1 MATPIPP
8 AIRQPLDRTA
18 VSVMVVLCT
27 IWASQTIMIKLASPD
42 MGNVAQVGI
51 RSVGAT
57 LLLWCYALW
66 SGDRLWQK
74 DGSLRPG
81 LLAGFLFAM
90 EFVCVTFGLMLT
102 SATHVAVFLYTAPLF
117 SALGLHFLVP
127 GEQLS
132 RRQWVGMGLAFA
144 GLALAMSDGFLAQQG
159 IDWRMFAGDLIGL
172 AGGAF
177 WGVTTVA
184 IRASALSEVSPVKT
198 LMYEL
203 GFTGALLTPMAWLL
217 GEFDSFHFTLTS
229 SLSLAYQTTILCSA
243 SYLGWLILLRR
254 YLATRLAV
262 FSFLTPIIAAV
273 FGWLILGDAI
283 SHSFIGGGVLVM
295 LGIMVVNRR

>member
-1 MATPIPP
+1 
-8 AIRQPLDRTA
+8 
-18 VSVMVVLCT
+18 
-27 IWASQTIMIKLASPD
+27 
-42 MGNVAQVGI
+42 
-51 RSVGAT
+51 
-57 LLLWCYALW
+57 
-66 SGDRLWQK
+66 
-74 DGSLRPG
+74 
-81 LLAGFLFAM
+81 
-90 EFVCVTFGLMLT
+90 
-102 SATHVAVFLYTAPLF
+102 
-117 SALGLHFLVP
+117 
-127 GEQLS
+127 
-132 RRQWVGMGLAFA
+132 MGLAFA

-159 IDWRMFAGDLIGL
+159 IDWQMFAGDLIGL

-283 SHSFIGGGVLVM
+283 SHSFIGGGVLETRLQGRSWIM
-295 LGIMVVNRR
+295 GEEFTIADISLLGWVRNLVGFYGAGELVKYHSFTGVQAWLERCLQRPAVQRGLEIPARP